1 MSDREKVILII
12 SAVVAIILSVL
23 KLILTKKWR

>member
-1 MSDREKVILII
+1 MKMETVALIMC
-12 SAVVAIILSVL
+12 AVVAIVLSVL